1 MNEKHFAELNN
12 KLKKFFSKEKIIFGG
27 SAILGKESEFFD
39 VDIYIICENLI
50 KFHRLIKDKE
60 VLRGIKRSLFFKDK
74 KDYICNLHVM
84 PKVLLD
90 LGFYRVEGFYFE
102 KGKQKKYFK
111 KGNDDLIKLNSLKLC
126 LKHLI
131 LHKLYEDKIEK
142 SEKHFHNLQKNFYF
156 LTDYKQDDLDQME
169 TMLEVRAKKTRTFMI
184 LDWLF
189 YAVRFRKI
197 LPFFL
202 EDVVIE
208 CLFNL
213 KRYINTSSQS
223 YADDFWQEF
232 SKLEKKTKRT
242 DDPQQMFEKINR
254 YIFLIFVI

>member
-1 MNEKHFAELNN
+1 MDEQHFVKLNN
-12 KLKKFFSKEKIIFGG
+12 RLKEFFPKEKIVFGG
-27 SAILGKESEFFD
+27 SAVFGEDSEFPD
-39 VDIYIICENLI
+39 VDVYIVCDNLI
-50 KFHRLIKDKE
+50 KFHRLIKNKKE
-60 VLRGIKRSLFFKDK
+60 LGDIKNGLQCKEYKD
-74 KDYICNLHVM
+74 DFCNLHIM
-84 PKVLLD
+84 PKMFLD

-102 KGKQKKYFK
+102 GDKQKKYFK
-111 KGNDDLIKLNSLKLC
+111 KGDEDLIKLNSLKLC

-131 LHKLYEDKIEK
+131 LHKLDEDKIKK

-156 LTDYKQDDLDQME
+156 LTEYRQDDLDQME
-169 TMLEVRAKKTRTFMI
+169 TMLEVRAKKTRTFI
-184 LDWLF
+184 LLDWLF
-189 YAVRFRKI
+189 YLTRFRKI

-223 YADDFWQEF
+223 YADEFWEEF

-254 YIFLIFVI
+254 YVFLIFII